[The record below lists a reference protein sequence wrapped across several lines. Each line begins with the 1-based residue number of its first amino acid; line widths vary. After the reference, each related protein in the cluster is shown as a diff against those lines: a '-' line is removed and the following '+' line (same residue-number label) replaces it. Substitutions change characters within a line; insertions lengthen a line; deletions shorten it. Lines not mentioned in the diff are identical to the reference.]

1 LAGEFDNFYIILY
14 CFYPL
19 FFSLGS
25 TANAQNYADKEFFL
39 IEKLEYDKI
48 GKSDKLLLDSCLSLF
63 HDSKNDTTK
72 TNAIKYI
79 VEQSWDENIWPR
91 YNDWLYDYVKIKL
104 SKKLAAPIKTNL
116 LYVYAS
122 TINNKGYYHS
132 TKGEPLKAL
141 DYYKQSLEIQKS
153 IDDYEG
159 VATSLNNIGAIFN
172 KQGDIP
178 SAINYY
184 HQSLKI
190 YEEIENDAGQAQT
203 LKNLGNIHQSQKDNQ
218 LALEYFHKSLKM
230 YKKLEHNRG
239 IATLLNNIGFVYFKL
254 KNNEKAFS
262 YYRKSIKIREKI
274 NDKAGIASCLN
285 NIASAYENENNID
298 SSMYYYQKCIEIY
311 AEINNRNGL
320 AIIHNNIARNYA
332 LNGQIKK
339 AEQYALKSLAIAQEI
354 KTPSNI
360 KTVAGT
366 LSDIYEKQG
375 RGNEA
380 LKMYKLHIEMRDSIL
395 NEETQVAAA
404 KSQARYEYQK
414 NKAIDDAEHE
424 KVLAIKNKEKEKQ
437 TIISIASGA
446 GLILVIIFLLFVFN
460 RLKIT
465 RKQKLVIE
473 NQKSEIVD
481 SITYA
486 KRIQEAILPT
496 KKFIEEH
503 LPDSFFLYKPK
514 DIVAGDFYWVTKIGN
529 EVFFAAADCTGH
541 GVPGAMVSVVCHNAL
556 DRVLREFK
564 LTEPGEILDKT
575 RELVEHQLNKSS
587 NQSSS
592 IKNIRDG
599 MDIALCSY
607 NKTNNEIKYAGA
619 YNPLWILKS
628 NSNEVEEIKATR
640 QPIGRVENP
649 KNFETHKI
657 TLGKDDR
664 VYIFSDGYADQ
675 FGGKDRKKMMKKRFR
690 ELLLDT
696 RNLEMKEQ
704 SNAINS
710 YFENWK
716 GNMEQIDD
724 VCVIGVRV

>member
-1 LAGEFDNFYIILY
+1 MNSLFSK
-14 CFYPL
+14 L
-19 FFSLGS
+19 FFIALTCWFIIAG
-25 TANAQNYADKEFFL
+25 NHVYAQNYADKEFFL

-48 GKSDKLLLDSCLSLF
+48 GESDKILLDSCLSIF
-63 HDSKNDTTK
+63 HKSKSDTTK
-72 TNAIKYI
+72 TNAIKHI
-79 VEQSWDENIWPR
+79 VEQSWDENIWPK
-91 YNDWLYDYVKIKL
+91 YNDWLYNFVKNKL
-104 SKKLAAPIKTNL
+104 NQKIPKKVKDNL
-116 LYVYAS
+116 RHVYAS

-141 DYYKQSLEIQKS
+141 DYYKESLKIQKS
-153 IDDYEG
+153 INDYEG

-203 LKNLGNIHQSQKDNQ
+203 LNNLGNIHQSQKDNQ

-230 YKKLEHNRG
+230 YEKLEHKRG
-239 IATLLNNIGFVYFKL
+239 VSTLLNNIGFVYFKL
-254 KNNEKAFS
+254 KNNEKAMS
-262 YYRKSIKIREKI
+262 YYRKSINIRREL

-298 SSMYYYQKCIEIY
+298 SSMYYYQKCIDIY
-311 AEINNRNGL
+311 AEINNKNGL
-320 AIIHNNIARNYA
+320 AIIHNNLARNYA
-332 LNGQIKK
+332 EIGQIKK
-339 AEQYALKSLAIAQEI
+339 AEQYALKSLKIAQDI
-354 KTPSNI
+354 KNPSNI

-366 LSDIYEKQG
+366 LSDIYERQG
-375 RGNEA
+375 KNNEA

-424 KVLAIKNKEKEKQ
+424 KVIAIKNKEKEKQ
-437 TIISIASGA
+437 TIISIASGI
-446 GLILVIIFLLFVFN
+446 GLVLVIIFLLFVFN

-496 KKFIEEH
+496 QKFIEEN
-503 LPDSFFLYKPK
+503 LPSSFLLYKPK
-514 DIVAGDFYWVTKIGN
+514 DIVAGDFYWVAKVDD

-575 RELVEHQLNKSS
+575 RELVEKQLNKAENSS
-587 NQSSS
+587 AS

-599 MDIALCSY
+599 MDIALCSL
-607 NKTNNEIKYAGA
+607 NKKTNKLKYAGA
-619 YNPLWILKS
+619 YNPLWIIKS

-649 KNFETHKI
+649 TNFSTHSIALSK
-657 TLGKDDR
+657 GDK
-664 VYIFSDGYADQ
+664 VYIFSDGFADQ

-690 ELLLDT
+690 ELLLNT
-696 RNLEMKEQ
+696 KNLEMKEQ
-704 SNAINS
+704 SNAINN
-710 YFENWK
+710 YFETWK
-716 GNMEQIDD
+716 GEMEQIDD
-724 VCVIGVRV
+724 VCIIGVNVC